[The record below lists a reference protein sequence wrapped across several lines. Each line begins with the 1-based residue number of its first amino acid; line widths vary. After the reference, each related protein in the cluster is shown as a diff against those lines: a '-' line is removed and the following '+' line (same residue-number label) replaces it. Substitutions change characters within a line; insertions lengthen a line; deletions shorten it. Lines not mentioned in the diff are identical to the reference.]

1 MSQTDVKAHASNST
15 TPDLRSW
22 LQQLSALDRLAIA
35 KPGLS
40 LIDEIA
46 AVSKRLENDKAVLFP
61 SPSGH
66 TIPVLANIFA
76 NRTWVADSLGISTDK
91 LLPRFQSAVRNRLPW
106 VEVADAPSQAVVHRT
121 VELLNQLP
129 IPKHNEHDSG
139 PYITAAL
146 LIARNPKTGV
156 QNVSIHR
163 CQVSGPD
170 RIGVLLLPRHTLHY
184 FHMAEQSGEGLEIAL
199 VIGVH
204 PACILASQAIAA
216 VDEDEMEIAGAL
228 LGAPVEMVKCVTNN
242 VRVPAHAEI
251 VIEGR
256 ILPNVREPEGPF
268 GEFPQYYGPRA
279 DREVIH
285 VDAITHRNDPI
296 FHTIVGGGMEHLVLG
311 EIPREATLLDH
322 LQRSFASVR
331 DVRLTRGGT
340 CRYHLVVKMEKTS
353 DGEPRNIIMGAFGG
367 HYDVKQVVVVDMDV
381 NIDDPNEIEWAVAT
395 RFQAD
400 KDLIIVSGA
409 QGSKLD
415 PSSNG
420 GISAKMGIDATKP
433 ANAKPMEFKR
443 IHVKGEENVDL
454 ARVLEGDPQTAFT
467 RLIGAREGAGRD
479 CT

>member
-1 MSQTDVKAHASNST
+1 MAVST
-15 TPDLRSW
+15 TPAAGHNTPPDLRRW
-22 LQQLSALDRLAIA
+22 LRELAATGRLSVARE
-35 KPGLS
+35 KLS

-46 AVSKRLENDKAVLFP
+46 AVSKRLENDSCVLFP
-61 SPSGH
+61 SPDGH
-66 TIPVLANIFA
+66 AIPVVANIFA
-76 NRTWVADSLGISTDK
+76 NRGWVADSLGIPVGDLSA
-91 LLPRFQSAVRNRLPW
+91 RFQQAVRAPLPW
-106 VEVADAPSQAVVHRT
+106 VEIEDGPAQEVVHRD
-121 VELLNQLP
+121 VDLLKQLP
-129 IPKHNEHDSG
+129 VPKHNEHDSG

-146 LIARNPKTGV
+146 LIARNPKTGI

-184 FHMAEQSGEGLEIAL
+184 FKMAEQSGEGLEIAL

-228 LGAPVEMVKCVTNN
+228 LGHPVEMVKCKTNQ

-279 DREVIH
+279 NREVIQ
-285 VDAITHRNDPI
+285 VDAITHRKNAI
-296 FHTIVGGGMEHLVLG
+296 FHTIVGGGAEHLVLG
-311 EIPREATLLDH
+311 EIPREATLLEH
-322 LQRSFASVR
+322 LQRSFSSVR
-331 DVRLTRGGT
+331 DVRLTWGGT
-340 CRYHLVVKMEKTS
+340 CRYHLVVKIDKTN
-353 DGEPRNIIMGAFGG
+353 DGEPKNIIMGAFGG
-367 HYDVKQVVVVDMDV
+367 HYDLKQVVIVDMDV
-381 NIDDPNEIEWAVAT
+381 DIDNPNEIEWAVAT

-400 KDLIIVSGA
+400 KDLVVVSGA

-420 GISAKMGIDATKP
+420 GISAKMGLDATKSVESEVM
-433 ANAKPMEFKR
+433 KFKR
-443 IHVKGEENVDL
+443 IHVKGVEDVDL
-454 ARVLEGDPQTAFT
+454 SSVLVDDQKAAFARVVTD
-467 RLIGAREGAGRD
+467 
-479 CT
+479 